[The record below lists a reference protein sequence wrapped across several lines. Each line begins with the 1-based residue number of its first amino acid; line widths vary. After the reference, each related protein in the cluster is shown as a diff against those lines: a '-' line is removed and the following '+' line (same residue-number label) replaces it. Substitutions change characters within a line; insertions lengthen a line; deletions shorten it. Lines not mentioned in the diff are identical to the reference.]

1 MAREINLV
9 PDIKDEFIKALKFR
23 NLVFFICIVVA
34 SGSLIAILIFI
45 SISGGQQGIITAK
58 KNTVDALYQK
68 ITDYSDLNDFLT
80 IKDQLGNITA
90 ITENKTMA
98 SRTFGILSAI
108 IPTGADYINIS
119 ELSVDLSNENPT
131 FSIEAQA
138 NAGTAPFIDYNVL
151 DSFKKSLQYIRY
163 DYGDYIDKNGDTI
176 PAYCIIENNAD
187 GSIMRDQTGGYY
199 AYWLIDGEGCNPA
212 VSYEDDSNDEDAED
226 STSSNS
232 SSNTGY
238 TSASSTG
245 NELSAAELRKLAR
258 IEAGHEGYTI
268 EEYQGQNVV
277 RIWRTPQYQ
286 AWYKSNPAENEPY
299 MDLNGEI
306 YNIAHF
312 KSNCIT
318 YSGIENDNGTVTW
331 STSNNECRLV
341 PEDGDDIQGIVIEE
355 SSNGRDSDENLVLRF
370 SAIIT
375 FAPEVFNFN
384 NHHMLALPPSGRRN
398 VTDSYAQIQS
408 MFAERATDCAQDD
421 AACFTTSTGGES
433 TNDSN
438 ASDQGSSSSSNPT
451 ENEDTN
457 ENDDTVIIMQDED
470 ND

>member
-34 SGSLIAILIFI
+34 SGSLIAILVFI

-68 ITDYSDLNDFLT
+68 ITDYRDLNDFLT

-119 ELSVDLSNENPT
+119 ELSIDLSNANPT
-131 FSIEAQA
+131 FNIEAQA
-138 NAGTAPFIDYNVL
+138 NAGTAPFIDYNIL

-176 PAYCIIENNAD
+176 PAYCVIENNAD

-212 VSYEDDSNDEDAED
+212 VSYEDDSEDD
-226 STSSNS
+226 TDTSDSSTTSTSS
-232 SSNTGY
+232 
-238 TSASSTG
+238 SSTST
-245 NELSAAELRKLAR
+245 EPSVAERRKLAR
-258 IEAGHEGYTI
+258 IEAGHAGYTI
-268 EEYQGQNVV
+268 ENYQNQNVV

-286 AWYKSNPAENEPY
+286 AWYKSNPAEGEPY

-318 YSGIENDNGTVTW
+318 YSGTENDNGTVTW

-341 PEDGDDIQGIVIEE
+341 PEDDDDVQGIVIEE

-384 NHHMLALPPSGRRN
+384 NHHMLTLPPSGRRN

-421 AACFTTSTGGES
+421 AACFTTSTRGNDTTNTSGE
-433 TNDSN
+433 
-438 ASDQGSSSSSNPT
+438 GSG
-451 ENEDTN
+451 
-457 ENDDTVIIMQDED
+457 Q
-470 ND
+470 

>member
-34 SGSLIAILIFI
+34 SGSLITILVFI

-68 ITDYSDLNDFLT
+68 ITDYRDLNDFLT

-119 ELSVDLSNENPT
+119 ELSIDLSNANPT
-131 FSIEAQA
+131 FNIEAQA
-138 NAGTAPFIDYNVL
+138 NAGTAPFIDYNIL

-176 PAYCIIENNAD
+176 PAYCVVENNAD

-212 VSYEDDSNDEDAED
+212 VSYEDDSEDD
-226 STSSNS
+226 TDTSDSSTTSTSS
-232 SSNTGY
+232 
-238 TSASSTG
+238 SSTG
-245 NELSAAELRKLAR
+245 TELSAAEHRKLAR
-258 IEAGHEGYTI
+258 IEAGHAGYTI
-268 EEYQGQNVV
+268 ENYQNQNAV

-286 AWYKSNPAENEPY
+286 AWYKSNPAEGEPY
-299 MDLNGEI
+299 MDLSGEI

-318 YSGIENDNGTVTW
+318 YSGTENDNGTVTW

-341 PEDGDDIQGIVIEE
+341 PEDDDDVQGIVIEE

-375 FAPEVFNFN
+375 F
-384 NHHMLALPPSGRRN
+384 
-398 VTDSYAQIQS
+398 
-408 MFAERATDCAQDD
+408 
-421 AACFTTSTGGES
+421 
-433 TNDSN
+433 
-438 ASDQGSSSSSNPT
+438 
-451 ENEDTN
+451 
-457 ENDDTVIIMQDED
+457 
-470 ND
+470 

>member
-34 SGSLIAILIFI
+34 SGSLIAILVFI
-45 SISGGQQGIITAK
+45 SISGGQQGIINAK

-68 ITDYSDLNDFLT
+68 ITDYRDLNDFLT

-119 ELSVDLSNENPT
+119 ELSIDLSNANPT
-131 FSIEAQA
+131 FNIEAQA
-138 NAGTAPFIDYNVL
+138 NAGTAPFIDYNIL

-212 VSYEDDSNDEDAED
+212 VSYEDDSEDD
-226 STSSNS
+226 TDTSDSSTTSTSS
-232 SSNTGY
+232 
-238 TSASSTG
+238 SSTSTD
-245 NELSAAELRKLAR
+245 LSAAERRKLAR

-268 EEYQGQNVV
+268 ENYQNQNAV

-286 AWYKSNPAENEPY
+286 AWYKSNPAEGEPY

-318 YSGIENDNGTVTW
+318 YSGTENDNGTVTW

-341 PEDGDDIQGIVIEE
+341 PEDDDDVQGIVIEE

-384 NHHMLALPPSGRRN
+384 NHHMLTLPPSGRRN

-421 AACFTTSTGGES
+421 ADCFTTSTKGNDT
-433 TNDSN
+433 TNTSEE
-438 ASDQGSSSSSNPT
+438 GSG
-451 ENEDTN
+451 
-457 ENDDTVIIMQDED
+457 Q
-470 ND
+470 

>member
-34 SGSLIAILIFI
+34 SGSLITILVFI

-68 ITDYSDLNDFLT
+68 ITDYRDLNDFLT

-119 ELSVDLSNENPT
+119 ELSIDLSNANPT
-131 FSIEAQA
+131 FNIEAQA
-138 NAGTAPFIDYNVL
+138 NAGTAPFIDYNIL

-176 PAYCIIENNAD
+176 PAYCVVENNAD

-212 VSYEDDSNDEDAED
+212 VSYEDDSEDD
-226 STSSNS
+226 TDTSDSSTTSTSS
-232 SSNTGY
+232 
-238 TSASSTG
+238 SSTG
-245 NELSAAELRKLAR
+245 TELSAAEHRKLAR
-258 IEAGHEGYTI
+258 IEAGHAGYTI
-268 EEYQGQNVV
+268 ENYQNQNAV

-286 AWYKSNPAENEPY
+286 AWYKSNPAEGEPY
-299 MDLNGEI
+299 MDLSGEI

-318 YSGIENDNGTVTW
+318 YSGTENDNGTVTW

-341 PEDGDDIQGIVIEE
+341 PEDDDDVQGIVIEE

-384 NHHMLALPPSGRRN
+384 NHHMLTLPPSGRRN

-421 AACFTTSTGGES
+421 AACFTTSTKGNDT
-433 TNDSN
+433 TNTPEE
-438 ASDQGSSSSSNPT
+438 GSG
-451 ENEDTN
+451 
-457 ENDDTVIIMQDED
+457 Q
-470 ND
+470 